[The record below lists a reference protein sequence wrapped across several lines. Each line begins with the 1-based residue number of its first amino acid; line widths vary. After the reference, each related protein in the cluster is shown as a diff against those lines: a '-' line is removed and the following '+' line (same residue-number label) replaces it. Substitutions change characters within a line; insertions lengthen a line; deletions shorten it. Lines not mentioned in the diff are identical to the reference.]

1 MAAQNLFKK
10 VSVFM
15 KKNPKISR
23 KEAFEIVQGKKKAP
37 ASKMGSAKKTVKVS
51 IAGKKAPSSPLPR
64 QGAPVKAKS
73 VTRAFGS
80 YAQMERKM
88 VGILKEKL
96 GALEVNKFMA
106 KTIRDRDR
114 LAKEIAAVKKQ
125 LRKFL

>member
-1 MAAQNLFKK
+1 MAAENLFKK

-15 KKNPKISR
+15 KKNPNVSR
-23 KEAFEIVQGKKKAP
+23 KDAFAIVQGKKKSP
-37 ASKMGSAKKTVKVS
+37 AGKIGAAKKTVKVS

-64 QGAPVKAKS
+64 QGAPVKQKTAT
-73 VTRAFGS
+73 VS

-106 KTIRDRDR
+106 KTIRERDR

>member
-51 IAGKKAPSSPLPR
+51 IAGKKAPSSPLTR
-64 QGAPVKAKS
+64 QGGPVNAKMKALS
-73 VTRAFGS
+73 LALL
-80 YAQMERKM
+80 ERKM
-88 VGILKEKL
+88 VEMLKIKL

-106 KTIRDRDR
+106 KTIRERDR